1 MKPAGADMGDYT
13 ESYRD
18 YVIEVAVEQVLTGV
32 KAHFRVLKSD
42 AVTIDWR
49 LVPIDRLW
57 STEHRAAEAGFQAA
71 REAIDAMDKPGAG
84 AG

>member
-18 YVIEVAVEQVLTGV
+18 YDIEVAVEQVLTGV
-32 KAHFRVLKSD
+32 KAHFRVLKAG

-49 LVPIDRLW
+49 LVHINRLW
-57 STEHRAAEAGFQAA
+57 STEHGAAEAGFQAA
-71 REAIDAMDKPGAG
+71 REAIDSMDIPDANAG
-84 AG
+84 